1 MRSFGELVQSLEF
14 VLHARK
20 RLEYLRGAWR
30 AFFADR
36 GKEEGESRMW
46 IRDVRAF
53 AWRAF
58 FADRGKEE
66 GESRMWIRDVRA
78 LAVLLPGNTRWSNP
92 PPRSRP
98 RSSSRTPC

>member
-46 IRDVRAF
+46 IRDDSGCACLGGATPRKHTVVEPTTTQQASKLIEDAVLICR
-53 AWRAF
+53 
-58 FADRGKEE
+58 
-66 GESRMWIRDVRA
+66 GESECNFA
-78 LAVLLPGNTRWSNP
+78 
-92 PPRSRP
+92 
-98 RSSSRTPC
+98 C

>member
-46 IRDVRAF
+46 IRDA
-53 AWRAF
+53 
-58 FADRGKEE
+58 
-66 GESRMWIRDVRA
+66 RA